1 MNTATNALPT
11 PSTNPLTDP
20 STARPLTVPPAG
32 QTAAPRQLVPAAR
45 AELAVKVYGKAGTE
59 VRALDGV
66 SLDIAAGR
74 FTAVMGPSGSGKST
88 LMHCLAGLDT
98 LTSGKVFIGD
108 VDLSTL
114 SDRELT
120 RVRREY
126 IGFIF
131 QSFNLLPTLSAIE
144 NITLPMNLAR
154 TKPDR
159 EWMQQVVQTVGLGDR
174 LKHKPSE
181 LSGGQQQRVAVA
193 RALAG
198 RPQVI
203 FADEPTGNLDSRTGS
218 EILGFMRHAVVDL
231 GQTIVMVTH
240 DPVAASY
247 ADSVVF
253 LADGRIVD
261 RMSAP
266 TAAGVLDRLK
276 ALGE

>member
-1 MNTATNALPT
+1 MTNEGTQMNNVTTLQG
-11 PSTNPLTDP
+11 SPL
-20 STARPLTVPPAG
+20 
-32 QTAAPRQLVPAAR
+32 AAPASSRTGTDRPRPAAR
-45 AELAVKVYGKAGTE
+45 AEHAVKVYGRDGTE
-59 VRALDGV
+59 VRALDGI
-66 SLDIAAGR
+66 SLEIGAGR

-98 LTSGKVFIGD
+98 LTSGRVLIGD

-114 SDRELT
+114 SDKELT

-131 QSFNLLPTLSAIE
+131 QSFNLLPTLTALE
-144 NITLPMNLAR
+144 NITLPMDLAR
-154 TKPDR
+154 TRPDR
-159 EWMQQVVQTVGLGDR
+159 AWLQHVIDTVGLGNR

-193 RALAG
+193 RALAS

-203 FADEPTGNLDSRTGS
+203 FADEPTGNLDSRAGN
-218 EILGFMRHAVVDL
+218 EILSFMRRAVTEL

-261 RMSAP
+261 GMVAP
-266 TAAGVLDRLK
+266 TAAAVLDRLK